1 MDYIKYIRKDVG
13 HKKIILNASSVIIVK
28 DDMILLQK
36 RKDNQKWGLIGGI
49 LELNETYEEA
59 AIREAKEETGLDI
72 SLDYFLGIYH
82 NYNMV
87 WVNNDKAHVIGAFYV
102 SYLNNDLTPRIDEE
116 SIELRFF
123 HSDELPP
130 LFAEDHRAAI
140 KAYLD
145 GVKYPLLKENKG
157 DLR

>member
-1 MDYIKYIRKDVG
+1 MDYISDIRKDIG
-13 HKKIILNASSVIIVK
+13 HKKIVLNAASVIIVRN
-28 DDMILLQK
+28 DMILLQK

-59 AIREAKEETGLDI
+59 AIREVKEETGLDI

-82 NYNMV
+82 NYDMI
-87 WVNNDKAHVIGAFYV
+87 WANNDKAHVIGAFYV
-102 SYLNNDLTPRIDEE
+102 SYLKEGTPRIDEE

-123 HSDELPP
+123 PVNELPP

-140 KAYLD
+140 DAYVK
-145 GVKYPLLKENKG
+145 GVKYPLLKENKR
-157 DLR
+157 DLL